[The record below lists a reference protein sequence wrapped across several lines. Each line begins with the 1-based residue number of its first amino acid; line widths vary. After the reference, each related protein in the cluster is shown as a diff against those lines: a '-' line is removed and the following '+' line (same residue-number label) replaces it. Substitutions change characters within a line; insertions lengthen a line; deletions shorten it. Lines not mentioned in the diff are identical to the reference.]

1 MGRRA
6 RGDRASVRVIPLDE
20 LGPDEEPAAP
30 PVPAAGP
37 HALSADG
44 ETPDGGAR
52 LASSASGSWSP
63 GPSESAAAPGTEA
76 RAGRPRWSR
85 RTRLAVGA
93 AAAVL
98 ALVAVGG
105 VVRGE
110 ASEAARLERVVAA
123 GGLRPLDADA
133 GVVWRVD
140 ARESRDFNATWWYH
154 LVVTDAALVMVDEEV
169 SGYDPVTGA
178 LLWRAPQEFAPSGP
192 GQRAVVSCRGK
203 EPAGVAPEALVCTS
217 LAVAGVESPSE
228 VNSHERPLG
237 VQVIDPVTGEVTS
250 SRAVE
255 EGTEAATVVF
265 GDALATARWGD
276 PEHVVVTLED
286 LETGRARWTREL
298 EVTPDPD
305 EVGDQ
310 YLGLW
315 LDGEVLRVEAS
326 GLSATV
332 DETGETDVTTSAD
345 SWTMPLRD
353 GRSVVQRVGG
363 SASVLDADGRE
374 LLTTGG
380 RVREFASTDG
390 QPDKALFVS
399 DGGGVMDVAGEVTR
413 PRTTA
418 VDPATGRALWHA
430 DGVLDL
436 PVVQVG
442 DVGILSGMGRLWAV
456 DIGTGERLWESSQF
470 RTVQWARTDGTD
482 VYLIGSGTR
491 GGSTITAVSVE
502 SGRDLW
508 SVDLDDYVVQA
519 VGADGRLV
527 LQTQEG
533 DLLGIG

>member
-1 MGRRA
+1 
-6 RGDRASVRVIPLDE
+6 VRVIPLDE
-20 LGPDEEPAAP
+20 CDELDPVGEPAAA
-30 PVPAAGP
+30 PVPAPGSR
-37 HALSADG
+37 ALSADG

-52 LASSASGSWSP
+52 LASSGSGSRSP
-63 GPSESAAAPGTEA
+63 APSESAADPSAEA
-76 RAGRPRWSR
+76 RAGRSRWSR

-93 AAAVL
+93 GAAVL

-123 GGLRPLDADA
+123 GGLRPLDAEA

-140 ARESRDFNATWWYH
+140 ARESKDVNASWWYH
-154 LVVTDAALVMVDEEV
+154 LIVTDEALVMVEEDV
-169 SGYDPVTGA
+169 SGYDPETGA
-178 LLWRAPQEFAPSGP
+178 LLWTAPQEFAPSEP
-192 GQRAVVSCRGK
+192 GQRAVVSCGGDG
-203 EPAGVAPEALVCTS
+203 PAGVTPKALVCTTF
-217 LAVAGVESPSE
+217 AVAEIESTTE
-228 VNSHERPLG
+228 VNIHERPLG
-237 VQVIDPVTGEVTS
+237 VQVIDPATGEVMT

-255 EGTEAATVVF
+255 AGAQAATVVF
-265 GDALATARWGD
+265 GGALATARWGD
-276 PEHVVVTLED
+276 PERVVVTLED
-286 LETGRARWTREL
+286 LGTGRARWTREL

-305 EVGDQ
+305 EVGEP

-315 LDGEVLRVEAS
+315 LDGEVLRVEAP
-326 GLSATV
+326 GLSATM

-363 SASVLDADGRE
+363 SASVLDAEGRE
-374 LLTTGG
+374 ILTTGG
-380 RVREFASTDG
+380 MVREFASTDG
-390 QPDKALFVS
+390 QPDMALFVS
-399 DGGGVMDVAGEVTR
+399 EGGGVMDGSGEVAR

-418 VDPATGRALWHA
+418 VDPATGQALWHA

-456 DIGTGERLWESSQF
+456 DMETGERLWESSQF
-470 RTVQWARTDGTD
+470 RAVQWARTDGAN
-482 VYLIGSGTR
+482 VYLIGSGTK

-502 SGRDLW
+502 SGQDLW

-519 VGADGRLV
+519 VGAGGRLV